1 MLHSVINIRIIFFC
15 ITFHFMLVSGSSLSE
30 RVHQTPGDIHSQPGH
45 TAVFNC
51 SHSIK
56 DYDNILWYRQTK
68 NKQMEFLGYMN
79 VKLGFPEAGVKVKI
93 NGNAEK
99 EQTCTLTVESLNLSS
114 SAVYFCPERCANYEA
129 YFGPGTKV
137 TVLGK
142 KGNVTTPAVQV
153 LGPSK
158 KECRSDW
165 DLQKKKT
172 LTCVASDFYP
182 DHVSVSWQ
190 LNGVS
195 ITVGVATDS
204 DATKSKTSRFYRI
217 SSRLQVSAEDW
228 YDPNNLF
235 NCTVSFYDGKETSYH
250 HANITG
256 EEDVHLT
263 RKEYLTVT
271 GNAKLSYTVLIVKS
285 CVYGAFV
292 WFLVRRLQSSPGK

>member
-1 MLHSVINIRIIFFC
+1 MTTIR
-15 ITFHFMLVSGSSLSE
+15 HGLLSLLVFTLWIKGLTDGSD
-30 RVHQTPGDIHSQPGH
+30 VYQTP
-45 TAVFNC
+45 
-51 SHSIK
+51 
-56 DYDNILWYRQTK
+56 ILWKDKGDAAIMQCNHTKGATYFQMYWFRQLPGKMMELIVFTTTAKQDNDFGDFSKDKYSATK
-68 NKQMEFLGYMN
+68 SEPERGTFT
-79 VKLGFPEAGVKVKI
+79 VKNLQPEDKG
-93 NGNAEK
+93 
-99 EQTCTLTVESLNLSS
+99 L
-114 SAVYFCPERCANYEA
+114 YFCAVSEHSDAA
-129 YFGPGTKV
+129 YFGQGTKL
-137 TVLGK
+137 TVLEGDPK
-142 KGNVTTPAVQV
+142 EPTVQV

-204 DATKSKTSRFYRI
+204 DATKSKTSTSYRI

-235 NCTVSFYDGKETSYH
+235 NCTVSFYNGTETSYH

-256 EEDVHLT
+256 EEDDHLT